1 VTAIMVLSSAFRT
14 QTVGLDIGSSAVRG
28 VVLKRGRGSWS
39 LIAAGEEPLPDH
51 CIEDGATL
59 EPALVS
65 GAVTRLIDSFR
76 LKKARVA
83 SALSG
88 HSVIVKRLW
97 VPVEESELN
106 DRIPWEAEQHIPFNL
121 NEVQLDY
128 RVVGTSSSKAG
139 VDVLVVAAKKE
150 RISERTM
157 VIEHSGRTPAVIDVE
172 AFALANAY
180 QMNYPDRT
188 DALTALIHVGR
199 SGTVVCLLERGDPVF
214 SRHIPIGGQGHIEA
228 LMREGGPDVT
238 EATAREMLHGRMSKR
253 VNEKKVNA
261 VLRDASA
268 QLVAEIR
275 NTIDFYRESDRSAKI
290 GRIAV
295 SGGAWQAAGLF
306 DLLKTEL
313 GAEVQVFDPFR
324 QVGNAGTVGAET
336 TGPAY
341 AVAVG
346 LAMRMDDDR

>member
-1 VTAIMVLSSAFRT
+1 MVLNSAFRT
-14 QTVGLDIGSSAVRG
+14 PTVGLDIGSSAVRA
-28 VVLKRGRGSWS
+28 VVLKKGRSSWS
-39 LIAAGEEPLPDH
+39 LVAAGEEALPDN
-51 CIEDGATL
+51 CIQDGATL

-83 SALSG
+83 AALSG
-88 HSVIVKRLW
+88 HAVIVKRLRLPN
-97 VPVEESELN
+97 VDEGDLD
-106 DRIPWEAEQHIPFNL
+106 DRIPWEAEQHIPFDL
-121 NEVQLDY
+121 NDVQLDY
-128 RVVGTSSSKAG
+128 RLVSTGTGSRGG

-157 VIEHSGRTPAVIDVE
+157 VIEHSGRTPAVLDVE

-180 QMNYPDRT
+180 QMNYPERNDE
-188 DALTALIHVGR
+188 LTAIVHVGR
-199 SGTVVCLLERGDPVF
+199 SGTIVCLLERGDPVF
-214 SRHIPIGGQGHIEA
+214 SRHIPLGGQAHLEA
-228 LMREGGPDVT
+228 LMREGSID
-238 EATAREMLHGRMSKR
+238 EKAAREMLHGRISKR
-253 VNEKKVNA
+253 LNEKKIIG

-268 QLVAEIR
+268 HLASEIHKS
-275 NTIDFYRESDRSAKI
+275 IDFYRESDRAAKL
-290 GRIAV
+290 GRVAV

-313 GAEVQVFDPFR
+313 GAPVDVFDPFR
-324 QVGNAGTVGAET
+324 HVSNAGDVGKES

-346 LAMRMDDDR
+346 LAMRLDGDR

>member
-1 VTAIMVLSSAFRT
+1 MVLNSAFRT
-14 QTVGLDIGSSAVRG
+14 PTVGLDIGSSAVRA
-28 VVLKRGRGSWS
+28 VVLKKGRSSWT
-39 LIAAGEEPLPDH
+39 LVAAGQESLPDN
-51 CIEDGATL
+51 CIQDGATL

-83 SALSG
+83 TALPG
-88 HSVIVKRLW
+88 HAVIVKRLW
-97 VPVEESELN
+97 LPTIEESDLD
-106 DRIPWEAEQHIPFNL
+106 DRIPWEAEAHIPFDL
-121 NEVQLDY
+121 SECQLDY
-128 RVVGTSSSKAG
+128 RVVSTGGSKSSKSG

-157 VIEHSGRTPAVIDVE
+157 VIEHSGRTPAVVDVE

-180 QMNYPDRT
+180 QMNYPERT

-199 SGTVVCLLERGDPVF
+199 SGTIVCLLERGDPVF
-214 SRHIPIGGQGHIEA
+214 SRHIPIGGQSHVEA
-228 LMREGGPDVT
+228 LMREGGVDESV
-238 EATAREMLHGRMSKR
+238 ARDMVRGKISKR
-253 VNEKKVNA
+253 VNEKKVTE
-261 VLRDASA
+261 VLRDTSQ
-268 QLVAEIR
+268 QLATETR
-275 NTIDFYRESDRSAKI
+275 NTIDFYREADQAAKV

-306 DLLKTEL
+306 EMLKSEL
-313 GAEVQVFDPFR
+313 GAPVQVFDPFR
-324 QVGNAGTVGAET
+324 HVGNAGDVGAES

-346 LAMRMDDDR
+346 LAMRHDD

>member
-1 VTAIMVLSSAFRT
+1 MVLSSAFRT

-39 LIAAGEEPLPDH
+39 LVAAGEEPLPDN
-51 CIEDGATL
+51 CIQDGATL
-59 EPALVS
+59 EPAMVS

-88 HSVIVKRLW
+88 HSVIVKRIWL
-97 VPVEESELN
+97 PTVEESELDN
-106 DRIPWEAEQHIPFNL
+106 RIPWEAEQHIPFDL
-121 NEVQLDY
+121 SEVQLDY
-128 RVVGTSSSKAG
+128 RVVSTGTNSSKGG
-139 VDVLVVAAKKE
+139 VDVLVVAAKKD
-150 RISERTM
+150 RIEERTM
-157 VIEHSGRTPAVIDVE
+157 VIEHSGRTPAVVDVE

-199 SGTVVCLLERGDPVF
+199 SGTIVCLLERGDPVL
-214 SRHIPIGGQGHIEA
+214 SRHIPIGGQGHVEA
-228 LMREGGPDVT
+228 LMREGGPDVN
-238 EATAREMLHGRMSKR
+238 EGTAREMLRGRMSKR

-261 VLRDASA
+261 VLREASA

-275 NTIDFYRESDRSAKI
+275 TTIDFYRESDRAGQL

-295 SGGAWQAAGLF
+295 SGGAWQMAGLF

-313 GAEVQVFDPFR
+313 GADVQVFDPFR
-324 QVGNAGTVGAET
+324 QVSNAGQVGNET

-346 LAMRMDDDR
+346 LAMRQDDDR